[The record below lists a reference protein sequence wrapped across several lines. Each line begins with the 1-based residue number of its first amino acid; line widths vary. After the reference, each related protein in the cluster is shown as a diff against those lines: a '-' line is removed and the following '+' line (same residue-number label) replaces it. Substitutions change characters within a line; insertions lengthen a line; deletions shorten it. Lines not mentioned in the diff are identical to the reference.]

1 MNEKVIKLFEIGLS
15 IWILLDV
22 IFLTGSLTF
31 EFSLNH
37 YYNLIIFDTC
47 LCVVLFLEFFFR
59 FFKADDK
66 NKSFKE
72 NWTEIV
78 AAIPFDLIMLPFM
91 ADAGILLVLRFF
103 KFIRIL
109 ILFSQLFEI
118 IGIFLKNTYLD
129 EILSIFLMVI
139 ISFTLCLYLFDPSMN
154 NLFDSL
160 WFVVSTLTTV
170 GYGDIL
176 PTSLFGKVITLVL
189 LIFGVLIFSA
199 VTAAMASYFNK
210 KLLYEGSEEL
220 KVIKSKLDV
229 TEKEL
234 MELKEEIAKL
244 NEKLDDK

>member
-1 MNEKVIKLFEIGLS
+1 MI
-15 IWILLDV
+15 
-22 IFLTGSLTF
+22 
-31 EFSLNH
+31 
-37 YYNLIIFDTC
+37 
-47 LCVVLFLEFFFR
+47 
-59 FFKADDK
+59 
-66 NKSFKE
+66 
-72 NWTEIV
+72 
-78 AAIPFDLIMLPFM
+78 
-91 ADAGILLVLRFF
+91 
-103 KFIRIL
+103 
-109 ILFSQLFEI
+109 
-118 IGIFLKNTYLD
+118 
-129 EILSIFLMVI
+129 I

-220 KVIKSKLDV
+220 KLIKSKLDV

-234 MELKEEIAKL
+234 IELKEEIAKL
-244 NEKLDDK
+244 NEKLDDT